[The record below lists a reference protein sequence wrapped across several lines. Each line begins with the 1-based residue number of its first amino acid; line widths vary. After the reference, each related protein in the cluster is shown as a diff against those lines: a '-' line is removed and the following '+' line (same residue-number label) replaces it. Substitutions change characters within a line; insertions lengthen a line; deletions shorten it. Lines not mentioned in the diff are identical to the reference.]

1 MAPDSPTRIVNI
13 GLRTK
18 RRNCRK
24 TSCRPDFQIRTLNSG
39 SPYKFTL
46 IAAVATTHGYGL
58 DLTCRRGFDSLIGLA
73 ALMADSDPK
82 NSISLTML

>member
-18 RRNCRK
+18 CRNYRK

-39 SPYKFTL
+39 APYKFTL
-46 IAAVATTHGYGL
+46 IAIVITKRRYGSV
-58 DLTCRRGFDSLIGLA
+58 LTRRRGCDSLIGLA
-73 ALMADSDPK
+73 ALMADSDPRAPFR
-82 NSISLTML
+82 